1 MLCTMLK
8 FKSVLSL
15 RNIYNYNQGVKVSYV
30 IYKNLFISESEMLD
44 IKSQAITDITRD
56 GRVTVSSAYT
66 AATVQWLDQQGLLN
80 LSNLSPDSANRKAEV
95 AEYFRKFKL

>member
-1 MLCTMLK
+1 M
-8 FKSVLSL
+8 
-15 RNIYNYNQGVKVSYV
+15 SYV

-44 IKSQAITDITRD
+44 IKSQAIADITRD

-80 LSNLSPDSANRKAEV
+80 LSSLSPDSAVRKAEV